1 LEDPKPTEVMQI
13 TSFDQIAAQLAA
25 IITFLSQREVQSTVW
40 RATAFRLRKTEPDEQ
55 FTLEEAAQL
64 RWIQSMRDACQLALE
79 CAEYQ
84 NAVAKATVQTV
95 LGTVH
100 GWNELEKQ
108 RDAEVRQRKEKEAA
122 DRKAKR
128 K

>member
-1 LEDPKPTEVMQI
+1 MEDPNPTDVMHI
-13 TSFDQIAAQLAA
+13 TSFDQIAAQLAD
-25 IITFLSQREVQSTVW
+25 ILSFLSQREGHSTSW
-40 RATAFRLRKTEPDEQ
+40 RATAFRLRKTEPGEQ
-55 FTLEEAAQL
+55 FTLEEAAEL

-79 CAEYQ
+79 CAEQQ
-84 NAVAKATVQTV
+84 NAVAKTTVQTV

-108 RDAEVRQRKEKEAA
+108 REAEVRQRKEKEAA